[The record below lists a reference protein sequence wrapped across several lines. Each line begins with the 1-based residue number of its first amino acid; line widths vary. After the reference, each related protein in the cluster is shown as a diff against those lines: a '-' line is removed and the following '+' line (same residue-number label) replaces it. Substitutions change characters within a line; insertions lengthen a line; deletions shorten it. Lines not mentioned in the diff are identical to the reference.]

1 MKKCKYCQSE
11 IDNKAKICPNCRKK
25 QGLPK
30 WVIFLIVIFVFVV
43 IIATTSGGK
52 ETKNDENN
60 TIEDVVND
68 YIENELDTSS
78 NDTKVEEFSYT
89 IDSSYSNGFSYYI
102 EGTVTNNKDKDYSYV
117 SIEFVCYDANGNN
130 LGTAMDNTS
139 NLLGNETWKYKAMGL
154 FSDEENVDH
163 CDFREVTGW

>member
-30 WVIFLIVIFVFVV
+30 WVIFLIVIFVFIVV
-43 IIATTSGGK
+43 VSTTSGSK
-52 ETKNDENN
+52 ETKDNENN
-60 TIEDVVND
+60 TINDVIND
-68 YIENELDTSS
+68 Y
-78 NDTKVEEFSYT
+78 VESEKKEKFSYT
-89 IDSSYSNGFSYYI
+89 IDSSYSDSFSYYI

-130 LGTAMDNTS
+130 LGTAMDNTN

-154 FSDEENVDH
+154 FTSDEKVDH
-163 CDFREVTGW
+163 CNFQEVSGW